1 MVIQTCC
8 CNLIFFSSGLTLHL
22 FAMSITET
30 QRCRWKLTGYDAG
43 QPTCRGVLLLFM
55 RETEEADWVDAE
67 MGFVQHTSQSIL
79 RFVLVIAIA
88 VKFYRDVFCVWI
100 G

>member
-1 MVIQTCC
+1 
-8 CNLIFFSSGLTLHL
+8 
-22 FAMSITET
+22 
-30 QRCRWKLTGYDAG
+30 
-43 QPTCRGVLLLFM
+43 M